1 MLKPWV
7 DIWKGYSYRTIY
19 LVNFNICIGV
29 GSVRNDAKTL
39 LVLDTDSAADL
50 HPPGDAYISQMLFH
64 CGPHFSDSGS
74 QYIDHA
80 SLHPTRD
87 PSALAIVTKML
98 GL

>member
-1 MLKPWV
+1 MLRTFQVYGTLCKSMGSLPIQNNLLNVLKPWV

-29 GSVRNDAKTL
+29 GSVRNDPKIL

-74 QYIDHA
+74 
-80 SLHPTRD
+80 
-87 PSALAIVTKML
+87 
-98 GL
+98 